1 MQNSLCYPAPVM
13 PWIRV
18 LSLSIAALAL
28 GAGCQN
34 NTIQL
39 EFDSDGDP
47 PPMNDD
53 STGDDGTLTTS
64 VTVAESSTGGPVGS
78 RSYLLAVS
86 TPLDPSL
93 PVQGLVTV
101 TDQPGAI
108 DLSLQWLSLDIGSRT
123 APRQLVGTVYTYSI
137 PIDDTGFIY
146 WDAGLIDIPA
156 AANPITGQDITT
168 SFLAG
173 ATPIGD
179 PAYCGEVAGDIVTP
193 APLSLAGSTHAM
205 TEVGGVASL
214 PVDFLSACP

>member
-1 MQNSLCYPAPVM
+1 M

-39 EFDSDGDP
+39 EFDTDGN
-47 PPMNDD
+47 PPMTDD
-53 STGDDGTLTTS
+53 STGDDDGSMTTTLTTA
-64 VTVAESSTGGPVGS
+64 AESSTGAPVGS
-78 RSYLLAVS
+78 STYLLAVS

-93 PVQGLVTV
+93 PFQGLVTI
-101 TDQPGAI
+101 TEQAGTI
-108 DLSLQWLSLDIGSRT
+108 DLSVQWLSLDIGSRT
-123 APRQLVGTVYTYSI
+123 SPRELVGTVYTYSI

-156 AANPITGQDITT
+156 AANPITGQDVTT

-205 TEVGGVASL
+205 TEVAGTANL
-214 PVDFLSACP
+214 PTDFLSFCP